1 MVDVKDVKN
10 RKRRAIVLGSILI
23 LVALGIVCYF
33 IFRKK
38 QVTIPD
44 VKGMSYEDAVS
55 TISAELCKIGIRNP
69 DFVKGWIDAGGYAF
83 KVAAQD
89 PGAGT
94 TIQRGDKVDV
104 HLYVGEAWGT
114 TNAASGE
121 ENTPPKNCYLY
132 NVAGILLIW
141 ILCFLSV
148 FLHELGHA
156 LGYRIGGGEA
166 EWKIRAGSGP
176 KIRSTAKFIF
186 CLLPVG
192 GYFDPRAKLGT
203 TKEKLAMLAGG
214 PLVTLLLAAVFYVFS
229 DSLAWIMNS
238 ESVLY
243 EILFP
248 VFLFLIFYNFFLFLF
263 SAVPMRYKVVCK
275 GLESDGLQIVRVL
288 KHKEN

>member
-1 MVDVKDVKN
+1 MVDAKGVKN

-44 VKGMSYEDAVS
+44 VIGMSYEDAVS
-55 TISAELCKIGIRNP
+55 TISAELCKIGVRDA
-69 DFVKGWIDAGGYAF
+69 DFHKGWVDASNYAF
-83 KVAAQD
+83 VVASQD
-89 PGAGT
+89 PKAGT
-94 TIQRGDKVDV
+94 TIKRGEEVSV
-104 HLYVGEAWGT
+104 YLYVGEAWGT

-148 FLHELGHA
+148 LLHELGHA

-176 KIRSTAKFIF
+176 KIRSAVKFIF

-192 GYFDPRAKLGT
+192 GYFDPCAKLRT
-203 TKEKLAMLAGG
+203 KKEKLAMLAGG
-214 PLVTLLLAAVFYVFS
+214 PLVTLLLAAMFYVFS

-243 EILFP
+243 GILFP
-248 VFLFLIFYNFFLFLF
+248 VCLFLMFYNLFLFLF

-275 GLESDGLQIVRVL
+275 GLESDGLQIVRAL
-288 KHKEN
+288 KHKE